1 MRLFCLEVKRILK
14 SRRTLIL
21 LAVAL
26 FLAVI
31 MAYLPISFE
40 SINRPG
46 ENGTVIE
53 LNGLDA
59 IQFKREYRQQIYGE
73 ATPEK
78 VADALRTYQKYVQEY
93 GTADDIPLDVYTEN
107 ITAIRPL
114 LDRLP
119 EAFADPDTG
128 IGADLMEIDPDVVE
142 QSLYEQFASH
152 LNDIMNLEQEDH
164 PSAKEF
170 ATEKYSEVDKPF
182 QLYPGLSR
190 DAFDYI
196 ELYIFILSILCVAIA
211 APTFANEYQTGSDSI
226 MRCTKNGRVKFAVTR
241 ILAAGC
247 IFVVV
252 FILGMVIHLSIIN
265 LAFGT
270 ECLKT
275 SFQMLFS
282 IINLPN
288 INLGQLQ
295 VILVLAGLLSV
306 LASISCTLFLSA
318 KCRDSL
324 SSLLISLAVML
335 LPTIIYTALGS
346 SVWLSTI
353 LPSSGIGLQNN
364 FLYQLYGFN
373 FLYVGDMSFWT
384 PYIILISAAIEI
396 PVFGFL
402 AIRSYCK
409 HRVA

>member
-1 MRLFCLEVKRILK
+1 M
-14 SRRTLIL
+14 
-21 LAVAL
+21 
-26 FLAVI
+26 
-31 MAYLPISFE
+31 
-40 SINRPG
+40 
-46 ENGTVIE
+46 
-53 LNGLDA
+53 
-59 IQFKREYRQQIYGE
+59 
-73 ATPEK
+73 
-78 VADALRTYQKYVQEY
+78 
-93 GTADDIPLDVYTEN
+93 
-107 ITAIRPL
+107 
-114 LDRLP
+114 
-119 EAFADPDTG
+119 
-128 IGADLMEIDPDVVE
+128 
-142 QSLYEQFASH
+142 
-152 LNDIMNLEQEDH
+152 
-164 PSAKEF
+164 
-170 ATEKYSEVDKPF
+170 
-182 QLYPGLSR
+182 
-190 DAFDYI
+190 
-196 ELYIFILSILCVAIA
+196 
-211 APTFANEYQTGSDSI
+211 
-226 MRCTKNGRVKFAVTR
+226 KFAVTR

-252 FILGMVIHLSIIN
+252 VILGMVIHLSIIN

-335 LPTIIYTALGS
+335 LPTIIYTALGG
-346 SVWLSTI
+346 SVWISTV
-353 LPSSGIGLQNN
+353 LPSAGIGLQNN

-384 PYIILISAAIEI
+384 PYVILISAVIEI
-396 PVFGFL
+396 PVFTVW